1 MTLGLHSM
9 TIRRQSILVLS
20 VAMLATAATYVLYD
34 PSVPWSV
41 AQDRVNGTVA
51 ASLPHGTVV
60 ARRCI
65 EPDYLSVPL
74 TIRVHP
80 RNWKKEN
87 SRYADDLPRF
97 ANLVIRVPSGS
108 LWVDILAHRT
118 RVSAFAVSG
127 AREVEAPA
135 HTLANSLRT
144 AFPGL
149 PVKVRVSREETQQP
163 DGEATQESARS
174 AAP

>member
-41 AQDRVNGTVA
+41 AQDRVNDTVA

-80 RNWKKEN
+80 RNWKKVN
-87 SRYADDLPRF
+87 SRHGVPGFY
-97 ANLVIRVPSGS
+97 NLVIRVPSGN

-127 AREVEAPA
+127 PREVEAPA
-135 HTLANSLRT
+135 QTLANSLRT